1 MTQASPLHPS
11 RSEPPRL
18 DPFSRIFKAQR
29 YAMCE
34 ALMQSA
40 SLDGQAQTD
49 VNYVLG
55 QVCDMLR
62 YCDTMTRAIGMHVLP
77 RIAAQA
83 SDSADRMALRGEERL
98 VSIAWLAN
106 ACEAAAG
113 MRGAMRREALAA
125 LQQALCAFV
134 ARVLNDMVW
143 IGSEANRELWS
154 ILPDRELAAIEE
166 ALLGAPEPVELRYS
180 MQWMIPAIDPAERV
194 ELFAIL
200 RRLAG
205 AEPTAAILAMS
216 RDLLPRDES
225 EALLAGLA
233 RARPD

>member
-1 MTQASPLHPS
+1 
-11 RSEPPRL
+11 
-18 DPFSRIFKAQR
+18 
-29 YAMCE
+29 MCE

-40 SLDGQAQTD
+40 SLDGHAQAD

-77 RIAAQA
+77 RVAAHA
-83 SDSADRMALRGEERL
+83 PDSADRMALRGEERL

-106 ACEAAAG
+106 ACEAAAA

-134 ARVLNDMVW
+134 ARALNDMVW
-143 IGSEANRELWS
+143 MASEANRVLWP
-154 ILPDRELAAIEE
+154 ILPDRELAALEE
-166 ALLGAPEPVELRYS
+166 ALLGAPEPAELRYS

-205 AEPTAAILAMS
+205 AERTAAILAMS
-216 RDLLPRDES
+216 RDLLPRGES

-233 RARPD
+233 RGRSG